1 MTPGPISQKVVVAKS
16 EIVREMLAGIRTLPL
31 DSERDFRA
39 DPRMVAAG
47 ESYLRRGI
55 EALIDLGRHLLAR
68 VFGKLVPEYAE
79 VAAELGRRGV
89 LDPAIATRLRVM
101 ARYRNRLVQFYDEVT
116 PAELYRIL
124 SSELADI
131 EEALA
136 GLLSWVAQHPE
147 QVDTSL

>member
-1 MTPGPISQKVVVAKS
+1 VTPGPISQKVVVAKS

-68 VFGKLVPEYAE
+68 GFGKLVPEYAE

-101 ARYRNRLVQFYDEVT
+101 ARYRNRLVHFYDEVT

>member
-1 MTPGPISQKVVVAKS
+1 
-16 EIVREMLAGIRTLPL
+16 
-31 DSERDFRA
+31 
-39 DPRMVAAG
+39 
-47 ESYLRRGI
+47 
-55 EALIDLGRHLLAR
+55 
-68 VFGKLVPEYAE
+68 VPEYAE

-101 ARYRNRLVQFYDEVT
+101 ARDRNRLVHFYDEVT
-116 PAELYRIL
+116 PAELYRIR

-131 EEALA
+131 DEALA

>member
-1 MTPGPISQKVVVAKS
+1 MTPGPISQKVVAAKS

-47 ESYLRRGI
+47 ESYLRRAI

-68 VFGKLVPEYAE
+68 GFGKPVAEYAE
-79 VAAELGRRGV
+79 VASELGRRGV
-89 LDPAIATRLRVM
+89 LDPAIATRLRMM
-101 ARYRNRLVQFYDEVT
+101 ARYRNRLVHFYDEVT

-124 SSELADI
+124 SIELGDLD
-131 EEALA
+131 EVLA
-136 GLLSWVAQHPE
+136 GLLSWTVQHRE

>member
-1 MTPGPISQKVVVAKS
+1 VTPGPISQKVVAAKS
-16 EIVREMLAGIRTLPL
+16 EMVREMLAGIRTLPL
-31 DSERDFRA
+31 GSEREFRA

-55 EALIDLGRHLLAR
+55 EALIDLGRHILAR
-68 VFGKLVPEYAE
+68 GFGKPVPEYAE
-79 VAAELGRRGV
+79 VAAELGRLGV
-89 LDPAIATRLRVM
+89 LDPAVAARLRLM
-101 ARYRNRLVQFYDEVT
+101 ARYRNRLVHFYDEVT

-131 EEALA
+131 DEALA
-136 GLLSWVAQHPE
+136 GLLSWTAHHPE

>member
-1 MTPGPISQKVVVAKS
+1 MTPGPISQKVVAAKS

-31 DSERDFRA
+31 DSERGFRA

-47 ESYLRRGI
+47 ESYLRRAI

-68 VFGKLVPEYAE
+68 GFGKPVPEYAE
-79 VAAELGRRGV
+79 VAVELGRRGV
-89 LDPAIATRLRVM
+89 LDPAVAERLRVM
-101 ARYRNRLVQFYDEVT
+101 ARYRNRLVHFYDEVT

-124 SSELADI
+124 SIEIVDI
-131 EEALA
+131 EGALA
-136 GLLSWVAQHPE
+136 ALLSWMSQHPE

>member
-1 MTPGPISQKVVVAKS
+1 MTPGPISQKVVAAKS

-31 DSERDFRA
+31 ASEAEFRA

-55 EALIDLGRHLLAR
+55 EALIDLGRHILAR
-68 VFGKLVPEYAE
+68 GFGKPVPEYAE
-79 VAAELGRRGV
+79 VAAELGRLGV
-89 LDPAIATRLRVM
+89 LDPTIAARLRVM
-101 ARYRNRLVQFYDEVT
+101 ARYRNRSVHFNDELT

-131 EEALA
+131 DDALV
-136 GLLSWVAQHPE
+136 GLLAWTAQNPE
-147 QVDTSL
+147 HVDTSL

>member
-1 MTPGPISQKVVVAKS
+1 VTPGPISEKVVAARS
-16 EIVREMLAGIRTLPL
+16 EMVREMLAGIRTLPL

-68 VFGKLVPEYAE
+68 GFGKPVPEYAE
-79 VAAELGRRGV
+79 VAAELGRRDV
-89 LDPAIATRLRVM
+89 LDPAVATRLCVM

-131 EEALA
+131 DEALA
-136 GLLSWVAQHPE
+136 GLLSWTAQHPE

>member
-31 DSERDFRA
+31 GSERDFRA

-68 VFGKLVPEYAE
+68 GFGKLVPECAE

-101 ARYRNRLVQFYDEVT
+101 ARDRNRLVHFYDEVT

>member
-1 MTPGPISQKVVVAKS
+1 VTPGPISQKVVVAKS

-68 VFGKLVPEYAE
+68 GFGKLVPEYAE

-101 ARYRNRLVQFYDEVT
+101 ARYRNRLVHFYDEVT

-136 GLLSWVAQHPE
+136 GLLSWVAQHPV